1 MLYNIST
8 KKEVNKMKV
17 YKPVFDGKW
26 LIAVLDTDL
35 LRRIPGTN
43 STVCYYK
50 KNVGFYGPVYNTDN
64 IFKTRE
70 AAQRWLDKKV
80 VSQEDLFTEYTNR

>member
-1 MLYNIST
+1 
-8 KKEVNKMKV
+8 MKV

-26 LIAVLDTDL
+26 VIAVLDTDL

-43 STVCYYK
+43 NTVCYYK

-70 AAQRWLDKKV
+70 AAQRWIWGDVDL
-80 VSQEDLFTEYTNR
+80 QEELFYQ

>member
-1 MLYNIST
+1 
-8 KKEVNKMKV
+8 MKV

-26 LIAVLDTDL
+26 VIAVLDSDL

-43 STVCYYK
+43 DSVCYYK
-50 KNVGFYGPVYNTDN
+50 KNVGFYGGLYNTDN

-70 AAQRWLDKKV
+70 SAHRWIYERV
-80 VSQEDLFTEYTNR
+80 VSKEDLFTEFTKEDN

>member
-1 MLYNIST
+1 
-8 KKEVNKMKV
+8 MKV

-70 AAQRWLDKKV
+70 AAQMWIHKEV
-80 VSQEDLFTEYTNR
+80 VPQDLFYSIAKQENMK

>member
-1 MLYNIST
+1 MVNT
-8 KKEVNKMKV
+8 TQKEEENKMKV

-26 LIAVLDTDL
+26 VIAVLDTDL

-43 STVCYYK
+43 NTVCYYK

-70 AAQRWLDKKV
+70 AAQRWIWGDVDL
-80 VSQEDLFTEYTNR
+80 QEEVFYK

>member
-8 KKEVNKMKV
+8 KKEENKMKL

-26 LIAVLDTDL
+26 KIVELESDL
-35 LRRIPGTN
+35 LRKFPF
-43 STVCYYK
+43 SDKVCHYK
-50 KNVGFYGPVYNTDN
+50 KNVGFYGPRYNTDN

-70 AAQRWLDKKV
+70 AAQRWIWGDVNL
-80 VSQEDLFTEYTNR
+80 QEELFYQ

>member
-1 MLYNIST
+1 
-8 KKEVNKMKV
+8 MKV

-26 LIAVLDTDL
+26 VIAVLDTDL

-50 KNVGFYGPVYNTDN
+50 KNVGFYGCLYNTYN

-70 AAQRWLDKKV
+70 AAQRWLDKMA
-80 VSQEDLFTEYTNR
+80 VSQEDLFTEFNK

>member
-1 MLYNIST
+1 MNHRRED
-8 KKEVNKMKV
+8 KEMKV
-17 YKPVFDGKW
+17 YKPVFNRKW
-26 LIAVLDTDL
+26 KIEELESDL
-35 LRRIPGTN
+35 LRRIPGTH

-70 AAQRWLDKKV
+70 AAQRWIWGDVDL
-80 VSQEDLFTEYTNR
+80 QEEVFYQ

>member
-1 MLYNIST
+1 
-8 KKEVNKMKV
+8 MKV

-26 LIAVLDTDL
+26 KIEVLESDL
-35 LRRIPGTN
+35 LVPVSN

-50 KNVGFYGPVYNTDN
+50 KNVGFYGSLYNIDN

-70 AAQRWLDKKV
+70 AAYRWIYEGV
-80 VSQEDLFTEYTNR
+80 VQQEDLFYIDMTKERARL

>member
-1 MLYNIST
+1 MKYNIST

-17 YKPVFDGKW
+17 YKPVFDRKW
-26 LIAVLDTDL
+26 EIVELESDL
-35 LRRIPGTN
+35 LKRFPFSKNKVR
-43 STVCYYK
+43 YDK

-70 AAQRWLDKKV
+70 AAQRWLDKRA
-80 VSQEDLFTEYTNR
+80 VSQEDLFYK

>member
-1 MLYNIST
+1 
-8 KKEVNKMKV
+8 MKV

-26 LIAVLDTDL
+26 VIAVLDTDL

-43 STVCYYK
+43 NTVCYYK

-70 AAQRWLDKKV
+70 AAQRWIWGDVDL
-80 VSQEDLFTEYTNR
+80 QEEVFYK

>member
-1 MLYNIST
+1 
-8 KKEVNKMKV
+8 MKV
-17 YKPVFDGKW
+17 YKPVFDRKW
-26 LIAVLDTDL
+26 KIEELESDL

-50 KNVGFYGPVYNTDN
+50 KNVGFYGSLYNTDN

-70 AAQRWLDKKV
+70 AAYIWIYERVALL
-80 VSQEDLFTEYTNR
+80 EELFYK

>member
-1 MLYNIST
+1 
-8 KKEVNKMKV
+8 MKV

-26 LIAVLDTDL
+26 VISVLDTDL

-70 AAQRWLDKKV
+70 SAQRWIYERF
-80 VSQEDLFTEYTNR
+80 VSYDDLYYKEV